1 MDLRRLVTAT
11 AGFTATVALAACSG
25 GDRPAQPAAAP
36 GSAAASTTVAPAAP
50 KPGERPD
57 CAKPEVFC
65 VGVVT
70 DVGKVDDKS
79 FNESTWRGVQRAQK
93 ELGAV
98 AQYIETTD
106 PKDYAKNIA
115 TFADEHY
122 DAVVTVG
129 FALGEATRG
138 AAKQFPDVR
147 MIAVDQFQAPGQ
159 EVPNVTALIFPEDQ
173 AGYLVGALAAMVSKA
188 GKIGAVLATDAI
200 PPVWRFGEGFRA
212 GVVATNPKAE
222 LNIIY
227 HNDVGVDRTF
237 TDPEWGKTTAHS
249 MIDKGVDVIFGGG
262 GKTGNGALLGA
273 AEKDVPAIGVD
284 TDQYF
289 TVPEARKVLLSSAM
303 KRLDDGVFDL
313 LKAAKDGTI
322 ESGNVLGKA
331 GYAPFHDMEAK
342 VAPDVKAKMDALAKS
357 LEDGT
362 VKTGVAPVK
371 PNP

>member
-11 AGFTATVALAACSG
+11 AGFTATLALAACSG

-36 GSAAASTTVAPAAP
+36 GSPAASATAAPAAP

-57 CAKPEVFC
+57 CAQPEVFC

-159 EVPNVTALIFPEDQ
+159 EVPNVTALVFPEDQ

-212 GVVATNPKAE
+212 GVVATNPRPNSTSSITTTWASTAPS
-222 LNIIY
+222 
-227 HNDVGVDRTF
+227 RT
-237 TDPEWGKTTAHS
+237 PS
-249 MIDKGVDVIFGGG
+249 
-262 GKTGNGALLGA
+262 GARR
-273 AEKDVPAIGVD
+273 PP
-284 TDQYF
+284 T
-289 TVPEARKVLLSSAM
+289 R
-303 KRLDDGVFDL
+303 
-313 LKAAKDGTI
+313 
-322 ESGNVLGKA
+322 
-331 GYAPFHDMEAK
+331 
-342 VAPDVKAKMDALAKS
+342 
-357 LEDGT
+357 
-362 VKTGVAPVK
+362 
-371 PNP
+371 